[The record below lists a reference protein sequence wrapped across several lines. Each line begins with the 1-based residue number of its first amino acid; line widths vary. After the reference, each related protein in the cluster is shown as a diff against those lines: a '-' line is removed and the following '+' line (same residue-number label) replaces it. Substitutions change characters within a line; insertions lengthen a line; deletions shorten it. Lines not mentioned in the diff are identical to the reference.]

1 MTIYKGNKKVVAV
14 QKGGNPISK
23 IYKGNSLVWQK
34 DENIPSSEPVVLNTI
49 IP

>member
-23 IYKGNSLVWQK
+23 IYKGNSLIWQK
-34 DENIPSSEPVVLNTI
+34 DGIAP
-49 IP
+49 

>member
-23 IYKGNSLVWQK
+23 IYKGSTLVWQK
-34 DENIPSSEPVVLNTI
+34 DGTVPS
-49 IP
+49 

>member
-23 IYKGNSLVWQK
+23 IYKGNILVWQK
-34 DENIPSSEPVVLNTI
+34 DGSVPSTEP
-49 IP
+49 